1 MVFIWFESRS
11 DLYKLEK
18 LMRRPRAKR
27 AYNIGSWI
35 YVLEIMAF
43 TSIFTNIILFTFAS
57 D

>member
-1 MVFIWFESRS
+1 
-11 DLYKLEK
+11 
-18 LMRRPRAKR
+18 MRRPRAKR